1 LPLVVPRW
9 FDAKT
14 ALPSKRCGG
23 DRDKVDAA
31 RFRAID
37 REIIDLAKVVAS
49 GRGRIRV
56 MRVAAAA
63 FEADG
68 SFSKPAGL
76 ALDSRELSPVVDDE
90 IGSRIFT
97 EWEIDLPA
105 VRVKG
110 ESNRER

>member
-1 LPLVVPRW
+1 
-9 FDAKT
+9 
-14 ALPSKRCGG
+14 
-23 DRDKVDAA
+23 
-31 RFRAID
+31 
-37 REIIDLAKVVAS
+37 
-49 GRGRIRV
+49 

-68 SFSKPAGL
+68 SSSKPAGL

-110 ESNRER
+110 ESNRERRAVTDSLWVLHSASLPDAVDGPCPK